1 MTSNLRAA
9 GQSAIERPDE
19 ALDIIGPEEDQ
30 LAGFGRMTRTR
41 AREYRERPI
50 KPRYAARA
58 DKAAVEPEPRDARRA
73 RDA

>member
-1 MTSNLRAA
+1 MTSNLLTA

-30 LAGFGRMTRTR
+30 LAGFGRMTRTSP
-41 AREYRERPI
+41 REYRERPV
-50 KPRYAARA
+50 KPRFAARA
-58 DKAAVEPEPRDARRA
+58 DKVVVEPEPREDRRR